1 MKDEYLLVIPVRLA
15 SKRLPNK
22 PLIDFNGVPMI
33 IATAINCAK
42 VIPKKNI
49 IIATDSIKIQALSK
63 RYDFNCI
70 VTSKKCLTGTD
81 RLAEVAK
88 KIKKKYYINLQ
99 GDEPIFDLKDIKKFL
114 DFAKKN
120 KSKILNGYCIIK
132 SKKEFQSANTPKVVF
147 DKMNRLLYMSRS
159 EIPGNK
165 KRKFICGF
173 RQVCIY
179 SFPRKKLLKFA
190 ENKKKNFF
198 EKIEDIEILRF
209 LEIGEVVKMIK
220 LSSNSM
226 SVDTKEDYIKAL
238 KIYKKN
244 N

>member
-1 MKDEYLLVIPVRLA
+1 MNDEYLLVIPVRLQ
-15 SKRLPNK
+15 SSRLPNK
-22 PLIDFNGVPMI
+22 PLIDFNGIPMI

-42 VIPKKNI
+42 VVPKKNI
-49 IIATDSIKIQALSK
+49 IIATDSVKIKKLSK
-63 RYDFNCI
+63 KYDFNCI
-70 VTSKKCLTGTD
+70 ITSKKCLTGTD
-81 RLAEVAK
+81 RVAEVAK

-114 DFAKKN
+114 NFAKKN
-120 KSKILNGYCIIK
+120 KTAVLNGYCTIK
-132 SKKEFQSANTPKVVF
+132 SKKEFESTNTPKVVF
-147 DKMNRLLYMSRS
+147 DNANRLLYMSRS
-159 EIPGNK
+159 TVPGNK
-165 KRKFICGF
+165 NRDFICGF

-179 SFPRKKLLKFA
+179 SFPRKKLFTFI
-190 ENKKKNFF
+190 EKKEKTFF

-220 LSSNSM
+220 LSSNSI